1 MISGCYVRISS
12 NTMIKD
18 SVASESENE
27 IAEAIQ
33 ACHGFLNWCGIV
45 DGTLF
50 PWEFKPT
57 IYGEDYFINY
67 FD

>member
-33 ACHGFLNWCGIV
+33 ACHGFLN
-45 DGTLF
+45 
-50 PWEFKPT
+50 
-57 IYGEDYFINY
+57 
-67 FD
+67 